1 SSRAHG
7 YIPHMLHSVRGHLAL
22 RAIALVTAVSLKAT
36 SGGLP
41 MCLSALTQAV
51 AHCAMHGEGH
61 HQDGH
66 AVSLS
71 LQLVAANGSQ
81 SCHPDADG
89 LGCSGARV
97 CPAVGPAV
105 PAGAD
110 LPMAVRSVSRAA
122 APASAASLLSY
133 LAPPLAPPPQARAAS
148 LGAVRSRRA
157 RVACPRLRVG
167 G

>member
-1 SSRAHG
+1 
-7 YIPHMLHSVRGHLAL
+7 MLHHVRGHLAL
-22 RAIALVTAVSLKAT
+22 RAIALVTAVSLTTT

-41 MCLSALTQAV
+41 MCLSAVAQAV
-51 AHCAMHGEGH
+51 AHCAMHH
-61 HQDGH
+61 DGH
-66 AVSLS
+66 RLGGHVVASPS

-89 LGCSGARV
+89 LGCSGASV

-122 APASAASLLSY
+122 APAFAAFLLSY
-133 LAPPLAPPPQARAAS
+133 LAPPLAPPPQA
-148 LGAVRSRRA
+148 
-157 RVACPRLRVG
+157 
-167 G
+167 

>member
-1 SSRAHG
+1 
-7 YIPHMLHSVRGHLAL
+7 MLHRVRGHLAL
-22 RAIALVTAVSLKAT
+22 RAIALVTAVSLTAT

-89 LGCSGARV
+89 LGCSGASV

-105 PAGAD
+105 PAGPD
-110 LPMAVRSVSRAA
+110 LLMAVRSVSRAA
-122 APASAASLLSY
+122 APAFAAFLLSY
-133 LAPPLAPPPQARAAS
+133 LAPPLAPPPQA
-148 LGAVRSRRA
+148 
-157 RVACPRLRVG
+157 
-167 G
+167 

>member
-1 SSRAHG
+1 
-7 YIPHMLHSVRGHLAL
+7 MLHRVRGHLAL
-22 RAIALVTAVSLKAT
+22 RAIALVTAVSLMAT

-41 MCLSALTQAV
+41 MCLSALAQAV

-89 LGCSGARV
+89 LGCSGASV
-97 CPAVGPAV
+97 CPAV
-105 PAGAD
+105 
-110 LPMAVRSVSRAA
+110 RSEEHTSELQSPCNLVCR
-122 APASAASLLSY
+122 LL
-133 LAPPLAPPPQARAAS
+133 LEKKKN
-148 LGAVRSRRA
+148 
-157 RVACPRLRVG
+157 
-167 G
+167 